1 MKRNMGKEIKKNPIS
16 MKKIKKCFR
25 HQRDHSDC
33 GVACLLMIIRFY
45 GGEYRLE
52 RLRELSGTSKQGT
65 TLLGLY
71 QAAPETGLEAG
82 AFEADVSHLK
92 KLDKPCILHV
102 IKNEHYQHYVVCYGY
117 ENGSF
122 IMADPADSVKKMKP
136 EELESI
142 WQSKA
147 LLVLE
152 PDKSFKRKKLV
163 LKEKIQWFKQIVEK
177 DLNILGLALAIGII
191 ISILNLSTAIFSQ
204 KLIDNILPHGNTLKL
219 VVGLA
224 LLGFLLLVNNGLTYI
239 RRLFLI
245 DQSRDFNNRIIQ
257 YFYSK
262 ILRLPQLFFESRK
275 SGDLIARMYDI
286 SRLQRT
292 ITYMIGQVMI
302 HVLVVLSSAAFIFA
316 YSVSTGWFALT
327 CIPFY
332 VLLVLYYQKPIL
344 ERERGMME
352 AHALNESN
360 YIDSI
365 QGSATIKAGNK
376 ESFFSDVTASVY
388 GFFQDQIYRL
398 GRIGIGFNFWAETI
412 GVVLLLIILGW
423 TSWLVITKVMMI
435 GVLVAI
441 LQMTNQLVPSI
452 RQLVLTNIRL
462 QEARVAFERM
472 YEFTSLD
479 PEYLKNNGPASAIG
493 NFHKLEVD
501 KLSFRFPGRKA
512 LLKEISLTVGKGEII
527 ALLGES
533 GSGKTTVLRILQ
545 RLYNPENESIF
556 INSKLSWDDIPI
568 PSWRKLIAAVPQQ
581 VKIFQ
586 GTLLDNIC
594 LSNTNEQIRTMLSF
608 CKEYGLEQYFL
619 KFPQG
624 YATQLGEGGINISGG
639 QRQLVALARAL
650 YQQPQLLLLDE
661 VTSAMDREMEN
672 HIFELLNALKEKM
685 AIILVTHRIQSAKN
699 ADRIYIIEDGKTVTQ
714 GTPAELSHGDNLF
727 SKSLQDAMLT

>member
-1 MKRNMGKEIKKNPIS
+1 MNKRQLRTIRKSFIRQKD
-16 MKKIKKCFR
+16 
-25 HQRDHSDC
+25 QSDC
-33 GVACLLMIIRFY
+33 GVACMLMVVRYY
-45 GGEYRLE
+45 GGEARLE
-52 RLRELSGTSKQGT
+52 RLRELSGTGKQGT

-71 QAAPETGLEAG
+71 QAAPETGLKAG
-82 AFEADVSHLK
+82 AFEANISHLQT
-92 KLDKPCILHV
+92 LEKPCILH
-102 IKNEHYQHYVVCYGY
+102 IIRNNQFQHYVVCFGY
-117 ENGSF
+117 QDGSF
-122 IMADPADSVKKMKP
+122 IIADPADSVKKMKP
-136 EELESI
+136 EELESV

-147 LLVLE
+147 LLILE
-152 PDKSFKRKKLV
+152 PNQSFKEKRLV
-163 LKEKIQWFKQIVEK
+163 LKEKIQWFREIVKK
-177 DLNILGLALAIGII
+177 DLNILGLALALGIF

-204 KLIDNILPHGNTLKL
+204 KLIDNILPHGNTIKL

-224 LLGFLLLVNNGLTYI
+224 LLGFLLLVKNGLTYI

-245 DQSRDFNNRIIQ
+245 DQSRDFNNRVIR

-262 ILRLPQLFFESRK
+262 ILRLSQLFFDSRK

-286 SRLQRT
+286 SKLQQT
-292 ITYMIGQVMI
+292 ITYLIGQVMI
-302 HVLVVLSSAAFIFA
+302 HVLIVLSSAAFIFA
-316 YSVSTGWFALT
+316 YSVSTGWIALS

-332 VLLVLYYQKPIL
+332 VLLVFYYQKSIL
-344 ERERGMME
+344 EGERGVME

-376 ESFFSDVTASVY
+376 ESYFSDVTAAVY

-398 GRIGIGFNFWAETI
+398 GKIGIGFNFWAETI
-412 GVVLLLIILGW
+412 GVVLLLIVLGW
-423 TSWLVITKVMMI
+423 TSWLVISKVMMV

-441 LQMTNQLVPSI
+441 LQMTNQLVPSV

-479 PEYLKNNGPASAIG
+479 PEYSENNNHTASIG
-493 NFHKLEVD
+493 NFHKLDVN

-512 LLKEISLTVGKGEII
+512 LLKEISFSVGKGELI

-533 GSGKTTVLRILQ
+533 GSGKTTTLRILQ
-545 RLYNPENESIF
+545 RLYNPDNDSIV
-556 INSKLSWDDIPI
+556 INSKFKWNDIPVS
-568 PSWRKLIAAVPQQ
+568 SWRKLIAAVPQQ

-594 LSNTNEQIRTMLSF
+594 LGNTHEQIRTILSF
-608 CKEYGLEQYFL
+608 CKEYGLEEYFS

-650 YQQPQLLLLDE
+650 YQRPQLLLLDE
-661 VTSAMDREMEN
+661 VTGAMDRGMEN
-672 HIFELLNALKEKM
+672 DVFQLLNRLKESM
-685 AIILVTHRIQSAKN
+685 AIILVTHRIQSAKF
-699 ADRIYIIEDGKTVTQ
+699 ADRIYIIEDGVTKIQ
-714 GTPAELSHGDNLF
+714 GTPGELSKSENLF
-727 SKSLQDAMLT
+727 SKSLQDADLS